1 MKSFDVGG
9 WTVVT
14 DHSSID
20 DAQASEEWIKARDS
34 DVAEVRA

>member
-1 MKSFDVGG
+1 MNTFDVGD

-20 DAQASEEWIKARDS
+20 DAQNSEEWIKVHDS
-34 DVAEVRA
+34 DVAEARA